1 MTTTAEQQHDEEML
15 RGVITKLEE
24 TRQTNMV
31 RNAFAAWAV
40 EFMLEQKEASGT
52 KKKGFFGRRLS
63 GIGRRRS
70 SKTKKADKKTKTALQ
85 LDDDVESTEDLDRQ
99 SATNPFSGESADQ
112 DETPEDIRKLEAG
125 SDDAEEEEG
134 AAEEESEQ
142 TAGDTQTEGKKRIRI
157 GGSLRTKLKARTERK
172 THKKADKRV
181 DKALARAEKE
191 KKKWLAKV
199 EKEEEEEVAAARER
213 KEAFMAKAALR
224 SKDILLQHLCA
235 IAIQSAWRGNSVRKQ
250 VKVGGEPR
258 IPSELVSPTTV
269 AIEAVQVQVS
279 VSGGKSTA
287 GKYKAKETTP
297 SAKGPNLISPGLMQL
312 VNQPAGSLS
321 P

>member
-1 MTTTAEQQHDEEML
+1 
-15 RGVITKLEE
+15 VITKLEE

-125 SDDAEEEEG
+125 TDDAEEEEG

-142 TAGDTQTEGKKRIRI
+142 TAGDTQTEGKK
-157 GGSLRTKLKARTERK
+157 
-172 THKKADKRV
+172 TH
-181 DKALARAEKE
+181 
-191 KKKWLAKV
+191 
-199 EKEEEEEVAAARER
+199 
-213 KEAFMAKAALR
+213 
-224 SKDILLQHLCA
+224 QN
-235 IAIQSAWRGNSVRKQ
+235 WR
-250 VKVGGEPR
+250 
-258 IPSELVSPTTV
+258 
-269 AIEAVQVQVS
+269 
-279 VSGGKSTA
+279 
-287 GKYKAKETTP
+287 
-297 SAKGPNLISPGLMQL
+297 ISPHETQ
-312 VNQPAGSLS
+312 SS
-321 P
+321 H